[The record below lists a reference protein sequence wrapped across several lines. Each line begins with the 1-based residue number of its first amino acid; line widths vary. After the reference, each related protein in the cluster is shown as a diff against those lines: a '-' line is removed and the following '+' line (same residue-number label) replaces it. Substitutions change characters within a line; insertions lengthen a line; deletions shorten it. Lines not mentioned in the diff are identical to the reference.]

1 MDKDVEGM
9 KKHLEQLAKKAEKLD
24 AEGTEIQ
31 NKCWKVRTQMHE
43 LEKQIR
49 EATRNT
55 IEYHKGDM
63 LLKYKNNF
71 DYHDDICTVYEL
83 LGEVKPSN
91 TSTTV
96 RALHIALH
104 SYDSEIC
111 TNIDY
116 SRCDVS
122 SYEDDDDVY
131 YIKSSALQ
139 DLLMLFHDLSIEGV
153 PDGNGEE
160 IDNYLFGK
168 IKTVIDAYGG
178 KKLVDV
184 IRDTEKYRKVDT
196 DGKETEGTI

>member
-1 MDKDVEGM
+1 MDKNVEGM
-9 KKHLEQLAKKAEKLD
+9 KKHLEQLNKKAEKLSE
-24 AEGTEIQ
+24 EGTEIQ
-31 NKCWKVRTQMHE
+31 NKFWKVRNEISE
-43 LEKQIR
+43 LEQKIR

-63 LLKYKNNF
+63 LLKYKSNF

-83 LGEVKPSN
+83 LEEIKPSN
-91 TSTTV
+91 ASTTV

-139 DLLMLFHDLSIEGV
+139 DLLMLFHDLSIEGI
-153 PDGNGEE
+153 PDGDGEK

-168 IKTVIDAYGG
+168 IKAVIDTYGS

-184 IRDTEKYRKVDT
+184 IRDTEKYRKADT